1 MLRIKENNCFNY
13 QISSILEED
22 NHLSFLKLIIFSAV
36 IGVYYMYIYK
46 HCVYLAPE
54 EARSEYEVPGTWDTD
69 GSESPGGYWEL
80 KLLRAEQSLQPPFAI
95 LTQ

>member
-22 NHLSFLKLIIFSAV
+22 NHLSFLKLIFSAV
-36 IGVYYMYIYK
+36 IGFYYMYIYK

-54 EARSEYEVPGTWDTD
+54 EVRSEYEVLELEIQMVVSHQVGT
-69 GSESPGGYWEL
+69 GN
-80 KLLRAEQSLQPPFAI
+80 
-95 LTQ
+95 